1 MDLRGKKRAV
11 VLGLGAFG
19 GGVGVTRWL
28 TEQGLDV
35 VVVDQLP
42 VEKLERSISQIADL
56 SAGGRLRLDL
66 GREDLPPCGED
77 DLVVINPAVK
87 TPWLRADIA
96 SARESGAW
104 VTTEIELTVRAIA
117 DRISAAGDLVAI
129 TGSMG
134 KSTTTAMIGEG
145 LKSAGRRTWIG
156 GNLGGSL
163 LGEVGTMDRGSS
175 VVLEISSAML
185 WWLEECEV
193 FRPRIGVVTNCAPN
207 HVDWHGSLEEYQRCK
222 KILPMRVRARGTAV
236 LGESVGDWGISEGAQ
251 RMVVSCAQR
260 VPGLATPGRHNEMN
274 AACAL
279 SACAALGCDAERAI
293 AGIRAFPGL
302 PHRLQFVGTAR
313 GARWYND
320 SKATTPEATVLAVRA
335 LREAGMDRIH
345 LIAGGYDKKI
355 SLAAIADLAGE
366 LASLAGIGT
375 TGAVVCAGR
384 GQVCGT
390 LEKAVEWI
398 GPRVKGGDAVL
409 LSPGCA
415 SWDQFTNFEERGE
428 RFTALARGD
437 GR

>member
-1 MDLRGKKRAV
+1 MDLRAKKRAV

-28 TEQGLDV
+28 AEQGLEV

-42 VEKLERSISQIADL
+42 AEKLSGSIARIADL
-56 SAGGRLRLDL
+56 AGAGRVRLDL
-66 GREDLPPCGED
+66 GREELPGCTGD
-77 DLVVINPAVK
+77 DLVVINPAVR

-96 SARESGAW
+96 AAQRTGAW
-104 VTTEIELTVRAIA
+104 VTTEIELTVRAIVE
-117 DRISAAGDLVAI
+117 RIGPGGDLVAI

-134 KSTTTAMIGEG
+134 KSTTTAMIGAG
-145 LKSAGRRTWIG
+145 LKNSGRQAFIG

-163 LGEVGTMDRGSS
+163 LGEANAMERGSG

-185 WWLEECEV
+185 WWLEDCEV
-193 FRPRIGVVTNCAPN
+193 FGPRVGVVTNCAPN
-207 HVDWHGSLEEYQRCK
+207 HVDWHGSLDDYLRCK
-222 KILPMRVRARGTAV
+222 QILPRRVRAGGTMV
-236 LGESVGDWGISEGAQ
+236 LGEGVGAWAIAEGA
-251 RMVVSCAQR
+251 RRVVVSSRQR
-260 VPGLATPGRHNEMN
+260 VPGLSTPGRHNEMN

-279 SACAALGCDAERAI
+279 AACAALGCDGERAL

-302 PHRLQFVGTAR
+302 PHRLQFVATVR

-335 LREAGMDRIH
+335 LREAGIERIH
-345 LIAGGYDKKI
+345 LIAGGYDKKVSLTAI
-355 SLAAIADLAGE
+355 SDLAGE

-375 TGAVVCAGR
+375 TAQAVCAGR
-384 GQVCGT
+384 GQVCET
-390 LEKAVEWI
+390 LERAVEWI
-398 GPRVKGGDAVL
+398 GPRVSAGDGVL

-415 SWDQFTNFEERGE
+415 SWDQYTNFEERGE
-428 RFTALARGD
+428 RFAALAREA